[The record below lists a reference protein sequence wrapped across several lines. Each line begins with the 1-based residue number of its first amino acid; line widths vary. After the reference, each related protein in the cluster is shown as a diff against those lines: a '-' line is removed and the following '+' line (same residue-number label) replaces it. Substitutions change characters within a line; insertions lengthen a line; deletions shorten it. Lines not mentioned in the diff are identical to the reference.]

1 MHYLVE
7 TGQLQRLRPPGR
19 CLGLHQDRGQLES
32 ATAPPV
38 LQKGPCRNNKAPVT
52 HLPGRPPLDH
62 GPERIDGCQVLTA
75 MLSLRAAPKGM
86 SLCTKQET
94 LAHRRLF
101 STPHPSAGWILRDI
115 PKLLGPGGRHSR
127 ALRSGMV
134 PSVSEGTSVRPGSW
148 EFKLPTQCWAHTTT
162 STKAMEGTFS
172 LV

>member
-19 CLGLHQDRGQLES
+19 CLGLHQDQGSTGVSHSSSLPPEGPLQEQQSTCHSLAR
-32 ATAPPV
+32 TA
-38 LQKGPCRNNKAPVT
+38 CSR
-52 HLPGRPPLDH
+52 H

-101 STPHPSAGWILRDI
+101 STPHPSAGRILRDI

-162 STKAMEGTFS
+162 STKAMQGTFS